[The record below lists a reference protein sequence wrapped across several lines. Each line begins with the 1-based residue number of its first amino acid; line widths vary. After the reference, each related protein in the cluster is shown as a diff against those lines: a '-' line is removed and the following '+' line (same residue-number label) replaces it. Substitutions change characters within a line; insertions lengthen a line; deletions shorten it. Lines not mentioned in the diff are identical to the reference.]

1 MLKYVI
7 LSMAFLS
14 GNCEAQSIQMLCG
27 SPREFSD
34 IIKEN
39 GETLVATG
47 KSLQEKNAT
56 TFIWYNPDTNSYSIL
71 IKFNNPDKVCAIDG
85 GKNFKILKKVST

>member
-1 MLKYVI
+1 
-7 LSMAFLS
+7 MAFLW
-14 GNCEAQSIQMLCG
+14 GNSQAQSIEMLCG
-27 SPREFSD
+27 SPKEFAD

-39 GETLVATG
+39 GEMLVATG

-56 TFIWYNPDTNSYSIL
+56 TYIWHNPETNSYSIL
-71 IKFNNPDKVCAIDG
+71 IKFNNSDKVCAIDG